1 MKVSIIAILVGAL
14 AVSPCAARDEAGL
27 KALEKAA
34 RKAASALAPAL
45 AGKVVVADLSDLSQA
60 DATSEFGQKAA
71 DLLEDALT
79 AVRKRRYQVVERRE
93 LIKIM
98 RDSMLLVGEDADA
111 VKRLQKEAG
120 MDVLVSGAYSIAG
133 AEISLTVKAV
143 DAATGKLLASATR
156 RVPAAAGLKQMLA
169 HSFSPSGVPLAEEVA
184 KAKPESDLVEVEAG
198 LFYEGG
204 DGRLYPVRDG
214 MVLTSHDNYAV
225 YLRPKA
231 PCYVYVYQA
240 DSTLKAFKLFPN
252 PQYSKAA
259 NPLPAA
265 EIWLPGDGKFLYLD
279 EIPGREELYVFATRE
294 PAPGLEQ
301 IQEAKLEDIKA
312 AIRKMGVAGA
322 RVSESVTKVRGTQGD
337 AVELVARRLAAQG
350 GFFYRLGFIHQ
361 ARAD

>member
-1 MKVSIIAILVGAL
+1 MKSPLLAL
-14 AVSPCAARDEAGL
+14 LLAALSVAPCWARDEAGL

-34 RKAASALAPAL
+34 RKAAAALAPSL

-71 DLLEDALT
+71 DLLEDAL
-79 AVRKRRYQVVERRE
+79 AGVRKRRYQIVERRE

-98 RDSMLLVGEDADA
+98 RDSMLLVGEDGDA
-111 VKRLQKEAG
+111 VKRLQNEAG
-120 MDVLVSGAYSIAG
+120 MDVLVSGAYSLAG
-133 AEISLTVKAV
+133 TEISLTVKAV

-156 RVPAAAGLKQMLA
+156 RVPAAQGLKQMLA
-169 HSFSPSGVPLAEEVA
+169 HRFGPSGAALAEEPA
-184 KAKPESDLVEVEAG
+184 PKPGADLVEVEAG

-225 YLRPKA
+225 YLRPKS
-231 PCYVYVYQA
+231 PCFVYVYQA
-240 DSTLKAFKLFPN
+240 DSALKAYKLFPN
-252 PQYSKAA
+252 PEYSKAV
-259 NPLPAA
+259 NPVPAA
-265 EIWLPGDGKFLYLD
+265 EMWLPGEGKFLYLD
-279 EIPGREELYVFATRE
+279 ENPGREEVYVFATRE

-301 IQEAKLEDIKA
+301 IKEAKLDDIKA

-322 RVSESVTKVRGTQGD
+322 RVSETVAKVRGTQGD

-350 GFFYRLGFIHQ
+350 GFFYKLGFIHQ
-361 ARAD
+361 ARPQ